1 MNTAIQVRTLKKSY
15 GTTLILKGLDFKIEK
30 GEIFALL
37 GVNSAG
43 KTTTLECL
51 EGLKK
56 YDSGTITVNGKMG
69 IQLQSSSL
77 PAHIKPM
84 EAVRLFARWNN
95 GKVNDAVLAALEIPG
110 FAKKQY
116 LQLSTGQKRRL
127 HLALAL
133 IGNPDILFLDEPTAG
148 LDVEGRLSLHDQ
160 IRRLKAAGKTIVL
173 ASHDMAEVETL
184 CDRIAVL
191 KDGDIIFCGTAS
203 ELTEKIG
210 QKYLIHVKTNQGI
223 ETYET
228 NHIEDAL
235 LSLLGSL
242 KQKGL
247 RILDIK
253 VDRGS
258 LEEHFM
264 EMVRR
269 K

>member
-1 MNTAIQVRTLKKSY
+1 M
-15 GTTLILKGLDFKIEK
+15 
-30 GEIFALL
+30 
-37 GVNSAG
+37 
-43 KTTTLECL
+43 
-51 EGLKK
+51 
-56 YDSGTITVNGKMG
+56 
-69 IQLQSSSL
+69 
-77 PAHIKPM
+77 
-84 EAVRLFARWNN
+84 
-95 GKVNDAVLAALEIPG
+95 
-110 FAKKQY
+110 
-116 LQLSTGQKRRL
+116 
-127 HLALAL
+127 
-133 IGNPDILFLDEPTAG
+133 
-148 LDVEGRLSLHDQ
+148 
-160 IRRLKAAGKTIVL
+160 
-173 ASHDMAEVETL
+173 ETL